1 MAGTKTRIKQT
12 AATCRAHVLETGNAV
27 AREFISDIE
36 SAYCEGKRGRVDRNE
51 AWSVFVDQRQIT
63 SEMLERVMAS
73 FKAYDAG
80 MPNFLPGS

>member
-1 MAGTKTRIKQT
+1 MTGTKTRIKQT
-12 AATCRAHVLETGNAV
+12 AAACRAHVLETGNAM
-27 AREFISDIE
+27 AREFIKDVE
-36 SAYCEGKRGRVDRNE
+36 VAYAVGKKGRPDRDE
-51 AWSVFVDQRQIT
+51 AWSLFVDQRQVT